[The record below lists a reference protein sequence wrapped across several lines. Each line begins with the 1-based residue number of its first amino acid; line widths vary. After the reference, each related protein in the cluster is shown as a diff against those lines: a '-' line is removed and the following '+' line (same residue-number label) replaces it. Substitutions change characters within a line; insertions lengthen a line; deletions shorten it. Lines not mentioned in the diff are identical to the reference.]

1 MVESFWSEP
10 SWHKR
15 QQYNARWLLVQQG
28 RTDGFLSS
36 GSKSARGQRRHFF
49 SFFRSQFTIALSGLC
64 ISHLLL
70 LLRIPPVDD
79 SSSLRCAPGTSS
91 CLFLRIDYV
100 LHWMITMEWNYQ
112 LTRPNWWGGRKYL
125 NSSENMCRLPL
136 ERPMGFHAVVMER
149 RAKTGR
155 ERESWSIIRRQSGRA
170 RRRVWGERQLFQM
183 LGIKRREPT
192 ERDERAPG
200 SQFSLGKRRRR
211 RVANSGG
218 SSSIPF

>member
-112 LTRPNWWGGRKYL
+112 LTRPNWWGGG
-125 NSSENMCRLPL
+125 NIWIRLKTCVDSHL
-136 ERPMGFHAVVMER
+136 KGLWVSTRWWWRDGQR
-149 RAKTGR
+149 RDGR
-155 ERESWSIIRRQSGRA
+155 ERVDPLFVDKAGGQEDES
-170 RRRVWGERQLFQM
+170 EE
-183 LGIKRREPT
+183 K
-192 ERDERAPG
+192 G
-200 SQFSLGKRRRR
+200 SCFRCWE
-211 RVANSGG
+211 
-218 SSSIPF
+218 

>member
-49 SFFRSQFTIALSGLC
+49 LLPEPIYNCIVGAL
-64 ISHLLL
+64 HF
-70 LLRIPPVDD
+70 
-79 SSSLRCAPGTSS
+79 SSSSSPSHSPSWWFFFAAVRSGDKQLFIFENRLRTT
-91 CLFLRIDYV
+91 LDDYNG
-100 LHWMITMEWNYQ
+100 MELPADSTQ
-112 LTRPNWWGGRKYL
+112 LMRGRKYL